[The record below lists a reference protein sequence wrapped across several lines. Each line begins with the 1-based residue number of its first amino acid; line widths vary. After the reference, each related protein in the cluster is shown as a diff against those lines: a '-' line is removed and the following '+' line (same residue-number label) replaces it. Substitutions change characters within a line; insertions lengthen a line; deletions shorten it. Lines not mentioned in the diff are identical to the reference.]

1 MLLKKRKKQLFF
13 GVHVAPAFRHVAS
26 DTWKSERT
34 TSQFEKRDHLR
45 STWTQND
52 WTVSYLPLNDL
63 WWLEVGYTSV
73 QLQSHSFTW
82 SILTLRLP
90 LNRFVVNQ
98 SPSAGRLHQFWQTIS
113 RACKHRAAKHLHS
126 ITSWKLI
133 RAFALGLPFPSLKH
147 KHCGWGGP
155 AYIDCYRAP
164 TSSTFS
170 HSLTR
175 GATELNTD
183 DCRRV
188 LHSEASSVKGTMQDS
203 FTGRTARHLA
213 GVNTLFPSLDLLCL
227 HCATQKNWL

>member
-1 MLLKKRKKQLFF
+1 MSFVLSFKHTERKNTKTTSLWRPCRSCIPTCGSQKK
-13 GVHVAPAFRHVAS
+13 
-26 DTWKSERT
+26 T
-34 TSQFEKRDHLR
+34 TSQLEKLDYLR
-45 STWTQND
+45 STWTQYD
-52 WTVSYLPLNDL
+52 TTVSYLSLNDL
-63 WWLEVGYTSV
+63 RWLEVGCTSV
-73 QLQSHSFTW
+73 QLQSHSFTL

-98 SPSAGRLHQFWQTIS
+98 SPSAGRLRQFWQTIS
-113 RACKHRAAKHLHS
+113 RACKHMTAKHLHS

-133 RAFALGLPFPSLKH
+133 GAFALGLPFPSLKH

-155 AYIDCYRAP
+155 AYIDCCRAP

-188 LHSEASSVKGTMQDS
+188 LHIKVRLRVWREQW
-203 FTGRTARHLA
+203 RIHLQ
-213 GVNTLFPSLDLLCL
+213 VELRVTSLE
-227 HCATQKNWL
+227 